1 MLRKIKRIQ
10 PYDINWDSVSQCK
23 IYCGAIVTSE
33 WSNSEVCLFKNA
45 DFKDKFGREFDNS
58 CDAIA
63 VMNGD
68 GNAQGGA
75 FYQVRYYPSSKNIWV
90 STNITNQGAIRLNY
104 IAVLGWQYSV
114 SRDVKW
120 IKLNNVISYR
130 KCGNMVTVIGA
141 SSGDF
146 GFGNKDEYGIAGTLP
161 SKYRPSIEVPFVF
174 HAMGGTSYN
183 KSAKIETNGQIK
195 LYDRGTYVDYWGFC
209 VTYPIQNA
217 VKQHSVSRN
226 KILWSGA
233 AYMQA
238 SQTIDLLETV
248 DSQPN
253 GIVLA
258 WSGFDFVNQE
268 VKNYDWN
275 YFFVPKYHVDKS
287 NDNGAGVS
295 IFLVNSNAS
304 YLCAKYV
311 YVYNN
316 KIAGNEN
323 NNKENVTAP
332 NSGVR
337 VNNKRYVLRYVIGV

>member
-1 MLRKIKRIQ
+1 
-10 PYDINWDSVSQCK
+10 
-23 IYCGAIVTSE
+23 
-33 WSNSEVCLFKNA
+33 
-45 DFKDKFGREFDNS
+45 
-58 CDAIA
+58 
-63 VMNGD
+63 
-68 GNAQGGA
+68 
-75 FYQVRYYPSSKNIWV
+75 
-90 STNITNQGAIRLNY
+90 
-104 IAVLGWQYSV
+104 
-114 SRDVKW
+114 
-120 IKLNNVISYR
+120 
-130 KCGNMVTVIGA
+130 
-141 SSGDF
+141 
-146 GFGNKDEYGIAGTLP
+146 
-161 SKYRPSIEVPFVF
+161 
-174 HAMGGTSYN
+174 
-183 KSAKIETNGQIK
+183 
-195 LYDRGTYVDYWGFC
+195 
-209 VTYPIQNA
+209 
-217 VKQHSVSRN
+217 
-226 KILWSGA
+226 
-233 AYMQA
+233 MQA

-332 NSGVR
+332 NSGIR